1 MLARYFVGDP
11 ARCRPFIAVYAIE
24 LAAAAWRAA
33 INDAAARGFAAS
45 TRPRHRARNGGHHA
59 ADPAVS
65 NPARMPPSYVERGAA
80 DVRGWLDDVQ
90 GVRLSEEQIKRLT
103 PAQRLDYA
111 RRFDQSTMPAWR
123 DPRG

>member
-1 MLARYFVGDP
+1 
-11 ARCRPFIAVYAIE
+11 
-24 LAAAAWRAA
+24 
-33 INDAAARGFAAS
+33 
-45 TRPRHRARNGGHHA
+45 
-59 ADPAVS
+59 
-65 NPARMPPSYVERGAA
+65 MPPSYVERGAA

-111 RRFDQSTMPAWR
+111 RRFDQSTMPPWR